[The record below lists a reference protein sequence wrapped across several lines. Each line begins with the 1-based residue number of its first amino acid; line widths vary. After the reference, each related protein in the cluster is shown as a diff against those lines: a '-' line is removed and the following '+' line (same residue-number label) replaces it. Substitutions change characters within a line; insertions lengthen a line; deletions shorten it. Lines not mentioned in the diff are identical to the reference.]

1 MQQVASGRMELWRRM
16 ALLLGVIIGLALFFY
31 VAPALI
37 SVTAVELGT

>member
-1 MQQVASGRMELWRRM
+1 MQQVASAMELWRRM